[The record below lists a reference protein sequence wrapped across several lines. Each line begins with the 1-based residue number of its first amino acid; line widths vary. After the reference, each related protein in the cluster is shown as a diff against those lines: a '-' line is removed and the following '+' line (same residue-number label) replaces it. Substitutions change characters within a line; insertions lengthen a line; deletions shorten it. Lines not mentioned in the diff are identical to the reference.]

1 MLWQFAF
8 AYDGLP
14 QFLDENDRL
23 FQAGS
28 FLAAEGLY
36 WTVNNGN

>member
-1 MLWQFAF
+1 MLGQFVF
-8 AYDGLP
+8 SYSGLP

-36 WTVNNGN
+36 WTVNIGN